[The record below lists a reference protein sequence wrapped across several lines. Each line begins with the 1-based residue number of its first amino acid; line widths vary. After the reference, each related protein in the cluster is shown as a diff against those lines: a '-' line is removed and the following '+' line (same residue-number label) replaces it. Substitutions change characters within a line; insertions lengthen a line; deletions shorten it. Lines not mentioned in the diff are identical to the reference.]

1 MVRKAGDRVNALQ
14 IGIIGVAGTLLAIQF
29 ISGKAEYGIYISIA
43 LSIVVFIGILGH
55 LEILIDTMRRIGSY
69 INIDSVYISTLLK
82 MLGITYVSEFS
93 SSICKDA
100 GYQTIAGQ
108 IEIFGKLSV
117 FVLSMPVLL
126 ALLDTVKGFLS

>member
-1 MVRKAGDRVNALQ
+1 MNALQ

-29 ISGKAEYGIYISIA
+29 KSGKAEYGIYISIA
-43 LSIVVFIGILGH
+43 LSIIVFVGILGH
-55 LEILIDTMRRIGSY
+55 LEILIDTIRRIGSY

>member
-1 MVRKAGDRVNALQ
+1 MNALQ
-14 IGIIGVAGTLLAIQF
+14 IGIIGVAGSLLALQF
-29 ISGKAEYGIYISIA
+29 KGGKTEYGIYISIA
-43 LSIVVFIGILGH
+43 LSILVFVGILGH
-55 LEILIDTMRRIGSY
+55 LETLIETMRRIGSY

-126 ALLDTVKGFLS
+126 ALLDTVRGFLS

>member
-1 MVRKAGDRVNALQ
+1 MNALQ
-14 IGIIGVAGTLLAIQF
+14 IGMIGVSGTLLALQF
-29 ISGKAEYGIYISIA
+29 KSGKSEYGIYISIA
-43 LSIVVFIGILGH
+43 LSIIVFVGILGH
-55 LEILIDTMRRIGSY
+55 LETLIETMRKIGDY
-69 INIDSVYISTLLK
+69 INIDSVYISTLMK

-108 IEIFGKLSV
+108 IEIFGKLAV

-126 ALLDTVKGFLS
+126 ALLDTVRGFLS

>member
-1 MVRKAGDRVNALQ
+1 MNALQ
-14 IGIIGVAGTLLAIQF
+14 IGIVGVAGTLLALQF
-29 ISGKAEYGIYISIA
+29 KSGKSEYGIYITIA

-55 LEILIDTMRRIGSY
+55 LEVLIETMRRIGGY
-69 INIDSVYISTLLK
+69 INVDSVYISTLLK

-93 SSICKDA
+93 SSVCKDA

-108 IEIFGKLSV
+108 IEIFGKLAV

-126 ALLDTVKGFLS
+126 ALLDTVRGFLS